1 MSYSTVAYTSDD
13 ASIYLDREEVQYVLG
28 YVGYRR
34 RFIAEYQVLV
44 DFIVQILQAVR
55 RGELVSK
62 STLYDELGR
71 WNICL

>member
-1 MSYSTVAYTSDD
+1 MSNVGLAQTRDNNSVYVDNK
-13 ASIYLDREEVQYVLG
+13 EVQYVLG

-71 WNICL
+71 WNIRL